1 MIKVLGSA
9 EPRALDGNLVRA
21 AWGAGVTLAG
31 KLLGVAFRLVL
42 AFVLARSLGA
52 EQYGLY
58 NLALTVAGLAAS
70 LAVLGLS
77 TGLVRYISTLA
88 SRGDDEGLW
97 GTIQVGVGIPALL
110 SFLFGIAVF
119 LLPSTIAEQM
129 FHESRLVQLL
139 PLASLVIPFLVLE
152 EVLAGAIQGF
162 KNMHYPV
169 IASSICN
176 PTVKLLALGA
186 FIIVVGLNAQRAVLT
201 FVLAEGAAALLL
213 VYFLNKKFP
222 LRRSLSRARRDFRE
236 MLAYSVPLQ
245 LSKIVVTFSGSL
257 QVILLQ
263 TIVATSSVGIFAIA
277 SQINLLGG
285 LMQSSL
291 HTATNPLV
299 AQLHDKD
306 DRAQLRYLYQMAS
319 KWSLIFNLPCFLT
332 VLLIPELLLSLLGRS
347 YVDGAPA
354 LTILAWA
361 TLIETGTGISS
372 GILDMTGHSRLRL
385 VNSIAEGVA
394 VVILSTLLIP
404 RAGVFGAAL
413 AVLAATCVLNF
424 LRLTQ
429 VFVLLRILPYNTS
442 YLKPLSAGLLA
453 FLVSLAMGRLLGG
466 QGDVVRG
473 VVQIMAL
480 VATYVGSILALG
492 LTPDERMLLTRLL
505 QRWRAA

>member
-1 MIKVLGSA
+1 M
-9 EPRALDGNLVRA
+9 
-21 AWGAGVTLAG
+21 
-31 KLLGVAFRLVL
+31 
-42 AFVLARSLGA
+42 
-52 EQYGLY
+52 
-58 NLALTVAGLAAS
+58 
-70 LAVLGLS
+70 
-77 TGLVRYISTLA
+77 
-88 SRGDDEGLW
+88 
-97 GTIQVGVGIPALL
+97 
-110 SFLFGIAVF
+110 
-119 LLPSTIAEQM
+119 
-129 FHESRLVQLL
+129 
-139 PLASLVIPFLVLE
+139 
-152 EVLAGAIQGF
+152 
-162 KNMHYPV
+162 
-169 IASSICN
+169 
-176 PTVKLLALGA
+176 
-186 FIIVVGLNAQRAVLT
+186 
-201 FVLAEGAAALLL
+201 
-213 VYFLNKKFP
+213 
-222 LRRSLSRARRDFRE
+222 
-236 MLAYSVPLQ
+236 
-245 LSKIVVTFSGSL
+245 
-257 QVILLQ
+257 
-263 TIVATSSVGIFAIA
+263 
-277 SQINLLGG
+277 
-285 LMQSSL
+285 
-291 HTATNPLV
+291 
-299 AQLHDKD
+299 
-306 DRAQLRYLYQMAS
+306 
-319 KWSLIFNLPCFLT
+319 
-332 VLLIPELLLSLLGRS
+332 
-347 YVDGAPA
+347 DGAPA